1 MARNCVLSSSNI
13 LTRSALVANL
23 GSGGRG
29 DRPSNSLRVAI
40 RSPKPG
46 SCARCVASSPSVRD
60 FMWGRQSLLP
70 LGTRSSMRRVVESS
84 DSRSGNRRA
93 NGVFCLLGLADL
105 VDLPFA
111 FLADFFVNLLGFLE
125 DLERAD
131 VLAINDFD

>member
-29 DRPSNSLRVAI
+29 ASPACSLRVPI
-40 RSPKPG
+40 TSPKPG
-46 SCARCVASSPSVRD
+46 SCARCLASSPSVRD
-60 FMWGRQSLLP
+60 FMCGRQSLLP
-70 LGTRSSMRRVVESS
+70 LGTRSSMRRVVDSS

-93 NGVFCLLGLADL
+93 NGVFCLLGLLDL
-105 VDLPFA
+105 LAALTDFFFDLLDRFDLP
-111 FLADFFVNLLGFLE
+111 E

-131 VLAINDFD
+131 ALAMSDFD